1 MAGLKALFNIH
12 HNFLDVRLSP
22 FDRSFLPQEIWQQ
35 YTVKKPTDL
44 GNTLL

>member
-1 MAGLKALFNIH
+1 MAGLKTLFNIY
-12 HNFLDVRLSP
+12 HNFLVVRLSP
-22 FDRSFLPQEIWQQ
+22 FDRSFLPQKIWQQ

>member
-1 MAGLKALFNIH
+1 MAGLKALFNIYY
-12 HNFLDVRLSP
+12 NFLDVRLSP

-44 GNTLL
+44 GNALL